1 MLYLFFSIFK
11 FIQTSNILD
20 DEMIKNNIKKQI
32 VSIVEQKI
40 YKNDFITFEDAA
52 KEMHAYVVR
61 ETNDLIKI
69 NICHVLS
76 SCINDYFF
84 YVVDEYSLTDQNL
97 FTIFLFF
104 KSFGVDKIYLNTSI
118 YDYFAFSCE
127 SECEALCNLLNQLSF
142 KSKGPYFFYVD
153 YFNDFEHFHSNKR
166 CNNSNCQH
174 SAKYHQDYKF
184 FDLRLSIDHKTG
196 FMFYINLDDFDF
208 SLLYKKKIEL
218 QFKEDWQTIYDFLNN
233 FNLNQSYNFFDIPLG
248 LFKSFYT
255 SESSK
260 KIPSMSFLPSFFE
273 IYGKKV
279 VFDQKF
285 VYEIESNSLNGFK
298 INIEIYKNLQ
308 KLVNFIPSINFVDAS
323 YIVFTIFSLS
333 DKQIYSLL
341 MRRLLNSKLSAK
353 KILFLE
359 LLSYLKIIKRSDI
372 NWVLAYNTDMTQSLI
387 CDIFNTFFVDK
398 IVKSIVGVKFKN
410 RTGVYYIYVYIIL
423 YYELEDYI
431 HECELNE
438 ELSCKLLKDF
448 REILKVKEFKKFL
461 NSYQTTAFKI
471 AALFF
476 ELMTKLKFLDNSEQ
490 NLLNEFYHF
499 TRVVINKIQN
509 NAIVLDNFLQNKVY

>member
-1 MLYLFFSIFK
+1 MLVI
-11 FIQTSNILD
+11 
-20 DEMIKNNIKKQI
+20 
-32 VSIVEQKI
+32 
-40 YKNDFITFEDAA
+40 
-52 KEMHAYVVR
+52 
-61 ETNDLIKI
+61 
-69 NICHVLS
+69 
-76 SCINDYFF
+76 
-84 YVVDEYSLTDQNL
+84 
-97 FTIFLFF
+97 
-104 KSFGVDKIYLNTSI
+104 
-118 YDYFAFSCE
+118 
-127 SECEALCNLLNQLSF
+127 
-142 KSKGPYFFYVD
+142 
-153 YFNDFEHFHSNKR
+153 
-166 CNNSNCQH
+166 
-174 SAKYHQDYKF
+174 
-184 FDLRLSIDHKTG
+184 
-196 FMFYINLDDFDF
+196 
-208 SLLYKKKIEL
+208 
-218 QFKEDWQTIYDFLNN
+218 
-233 FNLNQSYNFFDIPLG
+233 
-248 LFKSFYT
+248 
-255 SESSK
+255 
-260 KIPSMSFLPSFFE
+260 
-273 IYGKKV
+273 
-279 VFDQKF
+279 
-285 VYEIESNSLNGFK
+285 
-298 INIEIYKNLQ
+298 
-308 KLVNFIPSINFVDAS
+308 
-323 YIVFTIFSLS
+323 
-333 DKQIYSLL
+333 
-341 MRRLLNSKLSAK
+341 SAK

-509 NAIVLDNFLQNKVY
+509 NVIVLDNFLQNKVY